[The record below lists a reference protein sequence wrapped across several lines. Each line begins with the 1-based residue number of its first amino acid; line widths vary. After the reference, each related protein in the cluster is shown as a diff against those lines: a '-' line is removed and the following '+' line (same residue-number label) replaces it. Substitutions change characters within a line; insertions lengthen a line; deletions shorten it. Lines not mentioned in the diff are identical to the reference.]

1 MIEAHDTW
9 AREIAKAGI
18 DCNKADGDE
27 DKRRC
32 NDPRKA
38 DLSGADLSEANL
50 CGKDLRY
57 ANLTG
62 ADLSDSDLSRTNLT
76 GARLVAT
83 DLENANMTD
92 ANLAEAD
99 LSCALYEPKSGGP
112 EIRGP
117 TPAGLA
123 TADNLCRLTY
133 HDSPHG
139 LLALRKTLRE
149 LGDRDRERMLTFA
162 IRYEERLR
170 DSEKARERTP
180 LTRAYEKTL
189 ERKGIEKRVGA
200 MFDYW
205 AFEWTCDYG
214 MSPGRPLLLLFL
226 FMLLFTIPYTVALW
240 RFDENSGIFEV
251 PSKDRDAIAAEP
263 PPHLLGRGRG
273 THWFKLVRQALW
285 FSVISAFQ
293 IGWREINQI
302 GRAHV

>member
-1 MIEAHDTW
+1 MRRLFLLCFGVIALLTRCDDGCRSCPERRWRFASRQSNDEADWRITRQTRNWQPMIEAHDTW

-117 TPAGLA
+117 T
-123 TADNLCRLTY
+123 
-133 HDSPHG
+133 
-139 LLALRKTLRE
+139 
-149 LGDRDRERMLTFA
+149 
-162 IRYEERLR
+162 
-170 DSEKARERTP
+170 
-180 LTRAYEKTL
+180 
-189 ERKGIEKRVGA
+189 
-200 MFDYW
+200 
-205 AFEWTCDYG
+205 
-214 MSPGRPLLLLFL
+214 
-226 FMLLFTIPYTVALW
+226 
-240 RFDENSGIFEV
+240 
-251 PSKDRDAIAAEP
+251 
-263 PPHLLGRGRG
+263 
-273 THWFKLVRQALW
+273 
-285 FSVISAFQ
+285 
-293 IGWREINQI
+293 
-302 GRAHV
+302 